1 MENMNNTQQ
10 EAELILINSDINS
23 IINESKV
30 NNRLLENDI
39 NYIVKRNK
47 IDSILLDKDQA
58 KSNIEMFRSRKK
70 ARLNGKKHEMYNSAS

>member
-1 MENMNNTQQ
+1 MENMNNTQV

-23 IINESKV
+23 IV
-30 NNRLLENDI
+30 NDDKANRKLLENDI
-39 NYIVKRNK
+39 NYIVKQRN

-58 KSNIEMFRSRKK
+58 KSNIETFRSRKN